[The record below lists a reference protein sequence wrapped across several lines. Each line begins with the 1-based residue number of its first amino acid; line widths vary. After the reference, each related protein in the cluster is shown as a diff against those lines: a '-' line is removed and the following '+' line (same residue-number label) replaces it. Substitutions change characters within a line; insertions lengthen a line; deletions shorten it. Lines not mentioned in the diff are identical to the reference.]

1 MGWPYAARILRA
13 PCTRA
18 YVAIIFSHDS
28 EQAFREM
35 FEMTL
40 REQLESDLSGDFKTF
55 MVYTQMGTQ
64 EFDALLMKKAMC
76 VREN

>member
-1 MGWPYAARILRA
+1 MATLCA
-13 PCTRA
+13 
-18 YVAIIFSHDS
+18 HDS
-28 EQAFREM
+28 EQAYREM

-55 MVYTQMGTQ
+55 MVYTQMETQ